1 MRHETVPSLRALVA
15 LVGLALLGWTASAA
29 AQDSTPAPRQPRGWR
44 VSASFRLGA
53 EYDDNVFLLDAGRKD
68 AVASPTAAEV
78 ASGRYAD
85 MDDAADLVTTL
96 GAALELKRPGLSG
109 RTLTITPAA
118 AYELY
123 ARNSARSN
131 VVLGLSFEQDLPRSS
146 RIRLLG
152 RVSPEHFTKN
162 YLADAVD
169 GDLNGSISDA
179 ERRYDAG
186 EYREA
191 EASLDYRFRVAKST
205 RDHRF
210 GASLQLGAGYYDR
223 AYAEPFG
230 GRDLAGPT
238 AEARAL
244 LTLSRRVS
252 ADVTYGF
259 ASLSGDPADQVVLL
273 DEADFGEDFN
283 GNGNSI
289 DPDVRVVTLVDRSRT
304 EHSLGGEVRFEV
316 SRRVDLDVGYEH
328 RWRSYSSDE
337 PLDVTHLDRRDS
349 RDRFGAELGMRLS
362 PRMKLRLGGE
372 AASQDTNRPGDP
384 GAADDT
390 SDYTRFRAGLGLTY
404 AL

>member
-1 MRHETVPSLRALVA
+1 MRHETVFSRRGRVA
-15 LVGLALLGWTASAA
+15 LIGLTLVGWTASAA
-29 AQDSTPAPRQPRGWR
+29 AQDSTPASRQARGWR
-44 VSASFRLGA
+44 VVAELRLGA
-53 EYDDNVFLLDAGRKD
+53 EYDDNVFLLDTGRKND
-68 AVASPTAAEV
+68 VASPSAAEV
-78 ASGRYAD
+78 ASARYAD

-96 GAALELKRPGLSG
+96 GAAVDLKRPGLSG
-109 RTLTITPAA
+109 RTLTISPAV

-131 VVLGLSFEQDLPRSS
+131 VAVGLSVEQDLPRSS
-146 RIRLLG
+146 RLRLQARL
-152 RVSPEHFTKN
+152 SPEHFTKN

-169 GDLNGSISDA
+169 ADLNGTIGDA
-179 ERRYDAG
+179 ERRYDSG

-191 EASLDYRFRVAKST
+191 EVSLDYRFRVAKST
-205 RDHRF
+205 RAHPF

-252 ADVTYGF
+252 VDVTYGF

-273 DEADFGEDFN
+273 DEADIGEDLN
-283 GNGNSI
+283 GNGNST
-289 DPDVRVVTLVDRSRT
+289 DPDVRVVTPVDRSRT
-304 EHSLGGEVRFEV
+304 EHSLGGEVRVEV
-316 SRRVDLDVGYEH
+316 GKRVDLDLGYEH

-362 PRMKLRLGGE
+362 PRVKLRLGGE

>member
-15 LVGLALLGWTASAA
+15 LIGLALLGWTASAA

-146 RIRLLG
+146 RLRLLG

-362 PRMKLRLGGE
+362 PRVKLRLGGE
-372 AASQDTNRPGDP
+372 VASQDTNRPGDP